1 MEKKKVL
8 VGMSGGIDSSAVCMM
23 LQEQGYDLI
32 GVTMRMWD
40 APSKFAIYGQE
51 QPDYVIEAKE
61 LADKLGFPHHVLDVR
76 GEFKDVVVKDFID
89 EYMKGRT
96 PNPCV
101 MCNIFFKWKYLQA
114 LADELCCDY
123 IATGHYA
130 QIVDKEG
137 IYYIEQGI
145 DSTKDQSYFLW
156 RLGQKELKRT
166 LFPLGG
172 MTKKE
177 VRDYVFSRGFV
188 EKSQKSESMEICFV
202 ETDYREFLKEQ
213 LPEIDQLVGQGYFVN
228 KQGKKLGLHKG
239 FPYYTVGQRKG
250 LNIALGYPAF
260 VLKINPVKNTI
271 ILGEKDDLIAHNLI
285 IEHCNIP
292 SYKDLESQH
301 LMIRIRYRSQLI
313 PCRVEKIEDDRIFI
327 CFDHD
332 LATGITPGQ
341 SAVMYIEN
349 RVVGGGL
356 ISHKRK

>member
-23 LQEQGYDLI
+23 LQEKRYELI

-40 APSKFAIYGQE
+40 APSKFALYGQE

-76 GEFKDVVVKDFID
+76 DEFKDVVVRDFIE
-89 EYMKGRT
+89 EYLKGRT

-101 MCNIFFKWKYLQA
+101 MCNIFFKWKYLQQ
-114 LADELCCDY
+114 LADEMGCDY

-130 QIVDKEG
+130 QIVEENG
-137 IYYIEQGI
+137 IYFIEQGL
-145 DSTKDQSYFLW
+145 DPAKDQSYFLW

-172 MTKKE
+172 MTKLE
-177 VRDYVFSRGFV
+177 VRDYVFNRGFV
-188 EKSQKSESMEICFV
+188 EKAKKSESMEVCFV
-202 ETDYREFLKEQ
+202 ETDYRDFLKEQ
-213 LPEIDQLVGQGYFVN
+213 VPGIDEAIGQGHFVDN
-228 KQGKKLGLHKG
+228 QGRKLGLHKG

-260 VLKINPVKNTI
+260 VLKINPLKNTI
-271 ILGEKDDLIAHNLI
+271 MLGKKEELTAHSMI
-285 IEHCNIP
+285 IEHTNIP
-292 SYKDLESQH
+292 DPEKLKDPGL
-301 LMIRIRYRSQLI
+301 LIRIRYRSKLI
-313 PCRVEKIEDDRIFI
+313 PCRIDKIEEGRIFI
-327 CFDHD
+327 VFDHD
-332 LATGITPGQ
+332 EANGITPGQ
-341 SAVMYIEN
+341 SAVLYIGD